1 MYSEK
6 NDSRACTKFLLL
18 LYPYSQASLYV
29 PPHSRRQGS
38 VMILISRLSMQDSIG
53 EDSINNFAAHLF
65 TLFLTALNFDFQI
78 KIINTTKYILE
89 WSCWAYLYK
98 FIEIIISELI
108 YVLYTVLF
116 YNFPDTNIIGW
127 LHWEFTDLSVVTLPV
142 LVQSHIY
149 PCQCFGRIS
158 RYIRS
163 VLFGCKY
170 YLNCLAHPCCRFCLF
185 YTFPHEI

>member
-1 MYSEK
+1 MNVYKNRQTLAVTRISIKCKTVSNNIHLYIFYNHMLRLLHVFEK

-29 PPHSRRQGS
+29 SPHSRRQGS
-38 VMILISRLSMQDSIG
+38 VRIFISRLPMQDSIG
-53 EDSINNFAAHLF
+53 EDSINNFAAHIF

-142 LVQSHIY
+142 LV
-149 PCQCFGRIS
+149 
-158 RYIRS
+158 
-163 VLFGCKY
+163 
-170 YLNCLAHPCCRFCLF
+170 
-185 YTFPHEI
+185 